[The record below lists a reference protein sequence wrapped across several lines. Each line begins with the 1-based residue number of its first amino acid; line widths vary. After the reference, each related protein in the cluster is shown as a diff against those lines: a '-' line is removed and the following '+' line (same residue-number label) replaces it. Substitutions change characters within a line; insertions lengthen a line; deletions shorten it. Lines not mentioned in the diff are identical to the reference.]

1 MKLALYQGPGV
12 INSPDAAFALM
23 ETKATEAR
31 ANGARLLLFPKMYLS
46 GHNVG
51 AEDVRRHALTSAGL
65 APAQKIAQNLGMC
78 LAFGYPERVGDQV
91 ANAAVLI
98 DATGTI
104 LLNYRNSHLRGERD
118 RAVFGVA
125 GQEFPLATVGGAK
138 LGLLICY
145 DIEFPETARAVA
157 SLGAELLIVTD
168 GNMDPFGPVHRR
180 AIVAR
185 AMENQ
190 IFAVL
195 TNRCGAGADSMTFPG
210 ESVLVDPFGE
220 VVATAGAEAARLSA
234 RIDLDRLSASR
245 ARYRYLDDARVALDL
260 AKTDAAGSRP
270 ALVIPEPRRRA
281 G

>member
-1 MKLALYQGPGV
+1 MKVDLVQMELRDNNIEYNTSQVIANIVRTDVAGGTELVVFPEATLSGFPTAATAAAVAQPIDGPAVTAVREAARRAGV
-12 INSPDAAFALM
+12 SVVVGFAERDAAQFF
-23 ETKATEAR
+23 
-31 ANGARLLLFPKMYLS
+31 N
-46 GHNVG
+46 
-51 AEDVRRHALTSAGL
+51 TSL
-65 APAQKIAQNLGMC
+65 
-78 LAFGYPERVGDQV
+78 
-91 ANAAVLI
+91 LI
-98 DATGTI
+98 DETGEI
-104 LLNYRNSHLRGERD
+104 LLRYRKTHLWASDVGVFTAGD
-118 RAVFGVA
+118 RFETRRWHGIEV
-125 GQEFPLATVGGAK
+125 
-138 LGLLICY
+138 GLLICY

-260 AKTDAAGSRP
+260 AKIDAAGSRP